1 MTFINFYY
9 FNDYAFKYSVF
20 LDTTKIYK
28 IMFLFFVLDFP
39 RHPVSYVSSCI
50 YGAQWQYVF
59 VPQK

>member
-28 IMFLFFVLDFP
+28 IFFLFFVLDFP

-50 YGAQWQYVF
+50 YGAQ
-59 VPQK
+59 